1 MERFNALGRGAQIM
15 LVGGV
20 LLFIDLFLPWQGYS
34 GPFKDEIESLGGDTT
49 FTAWH
54 GFGGWVLGLL
64 TIILLAWLVV
74 RLMAVNIPLPTS
86 SAMTAALLAV
96 LILFFA
102 VIKNLVDDYSAWGS
116 YVGIVL
122 AVVIAIGAYMQI
134 QEAGGIETLK
144 SEIPSMGSSAAAPA
158 SEPPAPASEPSAP
171 AAAPPPA
178 PAEAAPSEPEAPSE
192 EPPPERPA

>member
-1 MERFNALGRGAQIM
+1 M

-20 LLFIDLFLPWQGYS
+20 LLFIDLFLPWQDFENIVS
-34 GPFKDEIESLGGDTT
+34 WN
-49 FTAWH
+49 AWH

-64 TIILLAWLVV
+64 TIVLLAWLVV
-74 RLMAVNIPLPTS
+74 RLMAVNIPLPIS

-122 AVVIAIGAYMQI
+122 AVVIAVGAYMQI

-144 SEIPSMGSSAAAPA
+144 SEIPSMGSSAATTAA
-158 SEPPAPASEPSAP
+158 EPPA
-171 AAAPPPA
+171 AAAPPPPA
-178 PAEAAPSEPEAPSE
+178 PAEPAAPEPEAAPE
-192 EPPPERPA
+192 EPPSERQT

>member
-34 GPFKDEIESLGGDTT
+34 GPFKDEIEALGGDTT

-158 SEPPAPASEPSAP
+158 SEPPAPASEPPAP